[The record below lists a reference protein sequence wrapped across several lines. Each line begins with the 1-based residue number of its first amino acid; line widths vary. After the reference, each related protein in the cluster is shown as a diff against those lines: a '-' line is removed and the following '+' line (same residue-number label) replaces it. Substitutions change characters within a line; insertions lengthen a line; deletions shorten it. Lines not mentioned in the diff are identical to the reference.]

1 VSDRFHYFKGIA
13 SHLKKAGFEVYFT
26 SVSFAA
32 DVSTRARDLKKEI
45 EAERKRLFTVLDAL
59 PASVHLLK
67 PDHSII
73 FANRYFRHQFGEK
86 LEKPCYKILHGLEA
100 PCSVC
105 NAFEVLSSGKAGEYE
120 ESHADGKLYRVY
132 NYPFTD
138 TDGSSLILQLGIDI
152 TAHKKAEDALRKSEE
167 RFRVLVNSID
177 DTVFTLDRKKRFLEI
192 YGSLFDR
199 LGISA
204 RESLKKSINNI
215 FDSETS
221 QDHEKAI
228 SRALSGENV
237 IYEWSNTVDDHTRY
251 IQNSISP
258 IFDETGKTEGVVGV
272 ARDITE
278 QKRLEKQQVETEKLM
293 TVAEMSA
300 MISHEFRNSL
310 TSVRMILE
318 LQNESENLT
327 PAEKKSLSVA
337 LSSLNHMEDVV
348 TQLLNFSRP
357 KPMEFKLEKVN
368 SIILESVDFTSA
380 QFQKRDIEVSFVP
393 DDSLPSMKIDRNH
406 LKEAI
411 INLILNSI
419 QAIKMKDGNSQSGR
433 IDIKTEKHFLL
444 KTLRDVVVSDV
455 DTISTQ
461 EKQMMNR
468 SELIMAHGDASA
480 LITIADNG
488 IGIKSENLKRI
499 FNPFYTTTVQ
509 GGTGLGLSTV
519 KRTVNA
525 HKGII
530 RVESEFGK
538 GTTFKIYLPLLIE

>member
-1 VSDRFHYFKGIA
+1 
-13 SHLKKAGFEVYFT
+13 
-26 SVSFAA
+26 
-32 DVSTRARDLKKEI
+32 
-45 EAERKRLFTVLDAL
+45 
-59 PASVHLLK
+59 
-67 PDHSII
+67 
-73 FANRYFRHQFGEK
+73 
-86 LEKPCYKILHGLEA
+86 
-100 PCSVC
+100 
-105 NAFEVLSSGKAGEYE
+105 
-120 ESHADGKLYRVY
+120 
-132 NYPFTD
+132 
-138 TDGSSLILQLGIDI
+138 
-152 TAHKKAEDALRKSEE
+152 
-167 RFRVLVNSID
+167 LVNSID
-177 DTVFTLDRKKRFLEI
+177 DTVFTLDGKKRFLEI

-204 RESLKKSINNI
+204 KESLNKSIEAVFKLGSNSN
-215 FDSETS
+215 
-221 QDHEKAI
+221 HEAAVN
-228 SRALSGENV
+228 RAMNGENV
-237 IYEWSNTVDDHTRY
+237 IYEWSDSVDDQTKY

-258 IFDETGKTEGVVGV
+258 IFDEVGKTEGVVGI

-278 QKRLEKQQVETEKLM
+278 QKRLEKQLVETEKLM

-327 PAEKKSLSVA
+327 TAEKKSLSVA

-348 TQLLNFSRP
+348 TQILNFSRP

-368 SIILESVDFTSA
+368 SIILESVEFTSP
-380 QFQKRDIEVSFVP
+380 QFRKKDIEVNFVP

-411 INLILNSI
+411 INLILNAI
-419 QAIKMKDGNSQSGR
+419 QAIKMKDGNSQSRR

-444 KTLRDVVVSDV
+444 KTLRDVVVSDIE
-455 DTISTQ
+455 DISLK
-461 EKQMMNR
+461 EKQMMKK
-468 SELIMAHGDASA
+468 SELIMAHGDSCA
-480 LITIADNG
+480 LITISDNG
-488 IGIKSENLKRI
+488 IGIKSRNLKRI

-530 RVESEFGK
+530 RVESEFGE